1 MAELKLTQHMTR
13 FVEDTTQTV
22 SAMPQRL
29 HDMMPQRLADAM
41 PQRLHDMM
49 PQRLLD
55 ASRGAFGTTREEAE
69 ELMERGEDLFEQLVE
84 RGQEIEDVQIS
95 RLSGWWKE
103 WSQRGRDQIQVAE
116 EQLEHQIQAMLRTL
130 HIPSSDDIKRLDAE
144 IDRIAKKLDMQL
156 TERELAA
163 LPIVNYKG
171 MNVKEVLAQLD
182 SLDEASL
189 MAVQRFEMAHHNRKT
204 IVREIE
210 QRLEA
215 MKA

>member
-1 MAELKLTQHMTR
+1 MAELKITQHMTR
-13 FVEDTTQTV
+13 FVEDTTQAV
-22 SAMPQRL
+22 SAAPQRL
-29 HDMMPQRLADAM
+29 VDAM
-41 PQRLHDMM
+41 PQRLHEMM

-55 ASRGAFGTTREEAE
+55 ASRGAFSTTREEADV
-69 ELMERGEDLFEQLVE
+69 LMERGEDLFEKLVE
-84 RGQEIEDVQIS
+84 RGQEIEEVQIN

-103 WSQRGRDQIQVAE
+103 WSQRGRDQIHVAE
-116 EQLEHQIQAMLRTL
+116 EQLEHQIQGMLRTL
-130 HIPSSDDIKRLDAE
+130 HIPSTDDIKRLDAE

-163 LPIVNYKG
+163 LPIANYKG

-182 SLDEASL
+182 QLDQTGL

-215 MKA
+215 LNA

>member
-1 MAELKLTQHMTR
+1 MQTERLT
-13 FVEDTTQTV
+13 
-22 SAMPQRL
+22 
-29 HDMMPQRLADAM
+29 
-41 PQRLHDMM
+41 
-49 PQRLLD
+49 
-55 ASRGAFGTTREEAE
+55 
-69 ELMERGEDLFEQLVE
+69 
-84 RGQEIEDVQIS
+84 
-95 RLSGWWKE
+95 GWWKVWE
-103 WSQRGRDQIQVAE
+103 TRSRDQMHVAE
-116 EQLEHQIQAMLRTL
+116 EQLEQQVQTMLRAL

>member
-1 MAELKLTQHMTR
+1 MAELKITQHMTR
-13 FVEDTTQTV
+13 FVEDTTQAV
-22 SAMPQRL
+22 SAAPQRL
-29 HDMMPQRLADAM
+29 VDAM
-41 PQRLHDMM
+41 PQRLHEMM

-55 ASRGAFGTTREEAE
+55 ASRGAFSTTREEADV
-69 ELMERGEDLFEQLVE
+69 LMERGEDLFEKLVE
-84 RGQEIEDVQIS
+84 RGQEIEEVQIN

-103 WSQRGRDQIQVAE
+103 WSQRGRDQIHVAE
-116 EQLEHQIQAMLRTL
+116 EQLEHQIQGMLRTL
-130 HIPSSDDIKRLDAE
+130 HIPSTDDIKRLDAE

-163 LPIVNYKG
+163 LPIANYKG

-182 SLDEASL
+182 QLDQTGL

-215 MKA
+215 MNA